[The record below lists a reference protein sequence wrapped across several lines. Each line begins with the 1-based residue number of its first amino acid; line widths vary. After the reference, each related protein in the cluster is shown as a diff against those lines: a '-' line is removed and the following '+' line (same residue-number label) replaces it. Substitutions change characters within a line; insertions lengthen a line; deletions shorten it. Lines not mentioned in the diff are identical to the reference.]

1 MLPQTQTSHAA
12 AAELAVD
19 LGPLLEQIGSPEA
32 LAGVVAALDFRPIS
46 TLRELRAFLKDYHAR
61 ILRTMELPA
70 IYRAFGHASRHEIR
84 ELVAFDRQLGEL
96 PLLKHF
102 SSASRLAGRNQLQR
116 LRPLRD
122 ERMVQRYLA
131 AVDEGTAQG
140 WHTLVYGLTLA
151 IYSRPLRQGLLGY
164 ARETTRGFIQ
174 SASRSLEISGEDSR
188 SLFEELCESL
198 PGAVEP
204 LLDKG
209 VAAQA

>member
-19 LGPLLEQIGSPEA
+19 FGPLLEQIGSPEA
-32 LAGVVAALDFRPIS
+32 LAGAVAALEFRQIS
-46 TLRELRAFLKDYHAR
+46 TLRELRAFLRDYQAR
-61 ILRTMELPA
+61 ILQSLELPA
-70 IYRAFGHASRHEIR
+70 IHRAFGHASRHEIR
-84 ELVAFDRQLGEL
+84 ELVAFDRQLNGQ
-96 PLLKHF
+96 PLLQHF
-102 SSASRLAGRNQLQR
+102 ASASRLAGRIQLQR

-131 AVDEGTAQG
+131 AVDEGAAQG

-174 SASRSLEISGEDSR
+174 SASRSLEISGEEAR
-188 SLFEELCESL
+188 ALFEELCESL

-204 LLDKG
+204 LLRKS
-209 VAAQA
+209 VLAPA